1 MKLRTVTIG
10 AGAAGFNFLPIFIA
24 QRDKLFEKHGIVV
37 EVKRTGSTEAA
48 TAALLAGQLD
58 IAITPPEGAIANY
71 VNSGPLRIIG
81 GNLNGLPLSLI
92 ANPRFKVIEDL
103 RGAVL
108 GTSSLTEGTA
118 IYTMKILSS
127 HGLRYPGD
135 YNFSIVGVHTAR
147 WQALQNGTLDAALQL
162 IPLNFVAVDAGY
174 RSLAEAYQYIPE
186 IAFISMIA
194 DIQWAELHE
203 ELLVATLKSIWE
215 GVQRFYDTRYDD
227 QILTILVEVTKADP
241 QYIRRSLEL
250 VRGLRMVPSDLGVPP
265 KALETSIEL
274 MEGANLLNRQ
284 MGFDPAKVLDT
295 RFLNLALAQCG

>member
-71 VNSGPLRIIG
+71 VNGGPLRVIG

>member
-1 MKLRTVTIG
+1 MTLRTVTIG

-24 QRDKLFEKHGIVV
+24 QRAKLFEKRGIVV

-71 VNSGPLRIIG
+71 VNGGPLRVIG

-215 GVQRFYDTRYDD
+215 GVQRFYDTRHDD
-227 QILTILVEVTKADP
+227 QILTILVEITKADP

-284 MGFDPAKVLDT
+284 MGFDRAKVLDT